1 LIRRLIIGF
10 ADIFQRQLFG
20 YTEDSP
26 LYQRAK
32 QGVMHVWS
40 GLSSL
45 GLDITF
51 LLDAAISR
59 PMADLPKSQS
69 TTSEKGL
76 GLQGV
81 EQGL

>member
-1 LIRRLIIGF
+1 MVAF

-20 YTEDSP
+20 YTKESQ

-32 QGVMHVWS
+32 QGVMEVWS

-51 LLDAAISR
+51 LLEAAIAR

-69 TTSEKGL
+69 SSSDKGL
-76 GLQGV
+76 GLEGV
-81 EQGL
+81 EQG